1 MKKVADE
8 LEELREVI
16 EEQRKEVEIL
26 KNKAENK
33 ASYWEGVTDAV
44 KKFFWVCGFAWTTLA
59 FAVNTWGEASY
70 HKFPFIRRV
79 VDAINGGTQ

>member
-8 LEELREVI
+8 LEELRE
-16 EEQRKEVEIL
+16 ELEIL
-26 KNKAENK
+26 KSAADKKVA
-33 ASYWEGVTDAV
+33 YWEGVTDAV

-70 HKFPFIRRV
+70 HKFPFIRRL
-79 VDAINGGTQ
+79 VDTINGGTQ

>member
-8 LEELREVI
+8 LQELRE
-16 EEQRKEVEIL
+16 ELEVL
-26 KNKAENK
+26 KIAAVKK
-33 ASYWEGVTDAV
+33 ASYWEGATDTV
-44 KKFFWVCGFAWTTLA
+44 KKFFWVCGFAWTAAA
-59 FAVNTWGEASY
+59 FVFNTWGEASY